1 MSLLKL
7 PSVTL
12 LKYVT
17 PQLPSVT
24 LSKDVTSQLPSVTL
38 SKDVTPQLPSVKL
51 LKDVTP
57 QLPSAKGLLKEAI
70 PLKRETLFRCKN
82 HFTFDATK
90 FKSLNHSL
98 KWYPVILY

>member
-1 MSLLKL
+1 MMSLLKL

-24 LSKDVTSQLPSVTL
+24 LSKDVTPQPSVTL